1 MAIISIIV
9 PVYKV
14 EDYLERCIKSLINQT
29 LKDIEIILVDDGS
42 PDRSREICDKFKEID
57 NRIKVIHKNNGGL
70 SDARNAGLE
79 VASGEYIAFVD
90 SDDWIDS
97 DMMEVLHN
105 LSQKYDADIV
115 ECSWREIYTDK
126 IREETNNTEQIIE
139 GNNIFALRS
148 QLQWKYFKSVVWN
161 KLYKKYLFNYIRFPK
176 GRLHEDEF
184 TTYKLFYFSKK
195 LVYVDISKYNYDKT
209 REESI
214 TATFK
219 EKNLDIIDAMQERLE
234 FFKKYNLT
242 ILMDEMYNMYFWILL
257 DRLYQCYICGISTK
271 RVHYIIDQNRKK
283 YFINMKLN
291 ISSEYKFELSLL
303 QVSYRCFIKN
313 RKSERFKKF
322 VLKHHKFF
330 VGKFK
335 I

>member
-1 MAIISIIV
+1 MAIVSIIV

-14 EDYLERCIKSLINQT
+14 ENYLERCIKSLINQT

-42 PDRSREICDKFKEID
+42 PDRSGVICDKFKEID

-79 VASGEYIAFVD
+79 IASGEYIAFVD

-97 DMMEVLHN
+97 DMMEVLYG
-105 LSQKYDADIV
+105 LSKKYDADIA
-115 ECSWREIYTDK
+115 ECSWREVYTDK
-126 IREETNNTEQIIE
+126 IREETKNTGQIIE

-148 QLQWKYFKSVVWN
+148 ELQWKYFKALACN
-161 KLYKKYLFNYIRFPK
+161 KLYKKHLFDYIRFPK

-184 TTYKLFYFSKK
+184 TTYKLFYFSNK
-195 LVYVDISKYNYDKT
+195 LVYIDISKYNYDKT

-214 TATFK
+214 TASFK

-242 ILMDEMYNMYFWILL
+242 ILIDEMYNMYFWILL
-257 DRLYQCYICGISTK
+257 DRLYQCYMSGIRTK
-271 RVHYIIDQNRKK
+271 RVYDIIEQTRKN
-283 YFINMKLN
+283 YFVNMKLN
-291 ISSEYKFELSLL
+291 ISQEYKFELSLL
-303 QVSYRCFIKN
+303 QISYNWFIKT
-313 RKSERFKKF
+313 RRSEKFKKF
-322 VLKHHKFF
+322 VLKYHRFF
-330 VGKFK
+330 VGEFK